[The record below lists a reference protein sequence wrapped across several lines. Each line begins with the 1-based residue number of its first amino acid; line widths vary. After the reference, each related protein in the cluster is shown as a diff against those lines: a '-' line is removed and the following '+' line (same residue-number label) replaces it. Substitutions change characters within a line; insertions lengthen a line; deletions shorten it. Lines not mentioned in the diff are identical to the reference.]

1 MTCLT
6 EEKNI
11 MNDRRVLAVHRKRKP
26 SVRPLK
32 ALMIVLAVLF
42 LAAGI
47 FVSRGFMLPCFLMA
61 GLYFVFGFLSGRDY
75 EYILD
80 GRTLQIDVIY
90 GGARRVT
97 RQMLNLDD
105 LEIVAPHDSELVS
118 KYRKG
123 GPEGDLPKFDYT
135 SYEDSV
141 PYYTMIIRRE
151 GEKIKLLLDLDEDFR
166 NALRRICPGRIKE

>member
-1 MTCLT
+1 
-6 EEKNI
+6 
-11 MNDRRVLAVHRKRKP
+11 MNDRRVLAVHRRRK
-26 SVRPLK
+26 SSAGTLK
-32 ALMIVLAVLF
+32 TLMLVLAVLF

-47 FVSRGFMLPCFLMA
+47 FLSRGFMLPCFLMA
-61 GLYFVFGFLSGRDY
+61 GLYFLFGFLSGRDY

-90 GGARRVT
+90 GSTRRVT

-105 LEIVAPHDSELVS
+105 LEIVAPHDSEFVA

-166 NALRRICPGRIKE
+166 NALQRICPGRIKE

>member
-1 MTCLT
+1 
-6 EEKNI
+6 
-11 MNDRRVLAVHRKRKP
+11 MNDRRVLAVHRRRK
-26 SVRPLK
+26 SSAGTLK
-32 ALMIVLAVLF
+32 TLMLVLAVLF

-47 FVSRGFMLPCFLMA
+47 FLSRGFMLPCFLMA
-61 GLYFVFGFLSGRDY
+61 GLYFLFGFMSGRDY

-90 GGARRVT
+90 GGTRRGT

-105 LEIVAPHDSELVS
+105 LEIVAPHDSEFVA

>member
-1 MTCLT
+1 
-6 EEKNI
+6 
-11 MNDRRVLAVHRKRKP
+11 MNDRRVLAVHRRRK
-26 SVRPLK
+26 SSAGTLK
-32 ALMIVLAVLF
+32 TLMLVLAVLF

-47 FVSRGFMLPCFLMA
+47 FLSRGFMLPCFLMA
-61 GLYFVFGFLSGRDY
+61 GLYFLLGFLSGRDY

-90 GGARRVT
+90 GGTRRVT

-105 LEIVAPHDSELVS
+105 LEIVAPHDSKFVA

>member
-1 MTCLT
+1 
-6 EEKNI
+6 
-11 MNDRRVLAVHRKRKP
+11 MNDRRVLAVHRRRK
-26 SVRPLK
+26 SSAGTLK
-32 ALMIVLAVLF
+32 TLMLVLAVLF

-47 FVSRGFMLPCFLMA
+47 FLSRGFMLPCFLMA
-61 GLYFVFGFLSGRDY
+61 GLYFLFGFLSGRDY

-90 GGARRVT
+90 GGTRRVT
-97 RQMLNLDD
+97 RHMLNLDD
-105 LEIVAPHDSELVS
+105 LEIVAPHDSEFVA

>member
-1 MTCLT
+1 
-6 EEKNI
+6 
-11 MNDRRVLAVHRKRKP
+11 MNDRRVLAVHRRRK
-26 SVRPLK
+26 SSAGTLK
-32 ALMIVLAVLF
+32 TLMLVLAVLF

-47 FVSRGFMLPCFLMA
+47 FLSRGFMLPCFLMA
-61 GLYFVFGFLSGRDY
+61 GLYFLFGFRSGRDY

-90 GGARRVT
+90 GGTRRVT

-105 LEIVAPHDSELVS
+105 LEIVAPHDSKFVA

>member
-1 MTCLT
+1 
-6 EEKNI
+6 
-11 MNDRRVLAVHRKRKP
+11 MNDRRVLAVHRRRK
-26 SVRPLK
+26 SSAGTLK
-32 ALMIVLAVLF
+32 TLMLVLAVLF

-47 FVSRGFMLPCFLMA
+47 FLSRGFMLPCFLMA
-61 GLYFVFGFLSGRDY
+61 GLYFLFGFLSGRDY

-90 GGARRVT
+90 GGTRRVT

-105 LEIVAPHDSELVS
+105 LEIVAPHDSKFVA
-118 KYRKG
+118 KYRKS